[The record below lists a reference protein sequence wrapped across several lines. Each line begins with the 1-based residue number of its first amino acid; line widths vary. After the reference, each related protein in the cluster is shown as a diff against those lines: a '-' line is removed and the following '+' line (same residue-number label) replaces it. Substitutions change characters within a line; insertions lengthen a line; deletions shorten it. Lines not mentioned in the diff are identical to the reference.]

1 MLVTLLVLTS
11 ATALGIFAAYST
23 AAEVQT
29 AGTVRATAQAEYTSD
44 YAARVGREMSS
55 LYVPNMVP
63 GTSCP
68 EMECPGGVCTA
79 VSKRIFLADF
89 VDMTTADEAVA
100 PNIGVYG
107 HTPAWPFATIT
118 YDDLLARP
126 VLVAGEQINDPA
138 QRPVECHF
146 RMTVD
151 GSTLGATTAVGLDD
165 PTVNTQRVRAFGRVG
180 ASP

>member
-29 AGTVRATAQAEYTSD
+29 SGTVRGSAQAEYTSD
-44 YAARVGREMSS
+44 YAARIGREMSS

-68 EMECPGGVCTA
+68 EMQCPAGVCTA

-89 VDMTTADEAVA
+89 VDMTTAD
-100 PNIGVYG
+100 
-107 HTPAWPFATIT
+107 
-118 YDDLLARP
+118 
-126 VLVAGEQINDPA
+126 
-138 QRPVECHF
+138 
-146 RMTVD
+146 
-151 GSTLGATTAVGLDD
+151 
-165 PTVNTQRVRAFGRVG
+165 
-180 ASP
+180 